1 MENMTDYQ
9 YAWMMYLVGAIGCS
23 LATWLLFRRAGR
35 AWVHFFVITVMVILF
50 TPYAIDAEQMIMA
63 PAIYSMVFGYFDG
76 GFISIK
82 PILKVMLGIWICTL
96 ILSLL
101 YQLLTRGRAQ
111 AAKEQDYHHQGHR
124 TGQSRTSQSRTE
136 RGRTNQKGYVGQ
148 EDQDDYD
155 YSPAET
161 RRASSRGLSR
171 EERIARDE
179 LLHEEP
185 IRAIR

>member
-9 YAWMMYLVGAIGCS
+9 YAWMLYLIGAVGCS

-50 TPYAIDAEQMIMA
+50 TPYAIDAETMTMA
-63 PAIYSMVFGYFDG
+63 PAVYTLLFGYMDG
-76 GFISIK
+76 GFVIIK
-82 PILKVMLGIWICTL
+82 PVLKLMLGFWIGAL
-96 ILSLL
+96 VLSLI
-101 YQLLTRGRAQ
+101 YQLLTRAKGQTPRQAQ
-111 AAKEQDYHHQGHR
+111 RKTKAIKDNYPSDH
-124 TGQSRTSQSRTE
+124 
-136 RGRTNQKGYVGQ
+136 
-148 EDQDDYD
+148 DDYSLD
-155 YSPAET
+155 SRRTAST
-161 RRASSRGLSR
+161 RSLNR

>member
-9 YAWMMYLVGAIGCS
+9 YAWMMYLIGAVGCS

-50 TPYAIDAEQMIMA
+50 TPYAVDAESMTMA

-76 GFISIK
+76 GFVSIR
-82 PILKVMLGIWICTL
+82 PILKVMLGIWICAL

-111 AAKEQDYHHQGHR
+111 ASVEQDYHRH
-124 TGQSRTSQSRTE
+124 GQYRAHPN
-136 RGRTNQKGYVGQ
+136 RTNLKGGVHP
-148 EDQDDYD
+148 EDQEDYD
-155 YSPAET
+155 YSPAGT
-161 RRASSRGLSR
+161 RRSSSRGLSR

-185 IRAIR
+185 IRAVR

>member
-9 YAWMMYLVGAIGCS
+9 YAWMMYAIGAVGCS

-50 TPYAIDAEQMIMA
+50 TPYAVDAENMTMA

-76 GFISIK
+76 GFVSIK
-82 PILKVMLGIWICTL
+82 PILKLMLGIWICAL

-101 YQLLTRGRAQ
+101 YQLLTRGRAH
-111 AAKEQDYHHQGHR
+111 K
-124 TGQSRTSQSRTE
+124 TGKQKSYVHPESQE
-136 RGRTNQKGYVGQ
+136 
-148 EDQDDYD
+148 DYD

-161 RRASSRGLSR
+161 RRASTRGLNR
-171 EERIARDE
+171 EERIARNE
-179 LLHEEP
+179 LLYEEP
-185 IRAIR
+185 IRAVR

>member
-9 YAWMMYLVGAIGCS
+9 YAWMVYMIGAIGCS

-50 TPYAIDAEQMIMA
+50 TPYAIDAETMTMA
-63 PAIYSMVFGYFDG
+63 PAIYTLVFSYFDG
-76 GFISIK
+76 GFITIK
-82 PILKVMLGIWICTL
+82 PVLKLMLGIWIGAL

-101 YQLLTRGRAQ
+101 YQLLTRGRAHEKAQ
-111 AAKEQDYHHQGHR
+111 QNHFRKNQNS
-124 TGQSRTSQSRTE
+124 TGYKQPES
-136 RGRTNQKGYVGQ
+136 
-148 EDQDDYD
+148 QDDYAPIARRT
-155 YSPAET
+155 YSQ
-161 RRASSRGLSR
+161 GLSL